1 MSAKEDLLYELTVS
15 KLRALAKENNV
26 SLVIEGWLEESKAT
40 TKDDIIEILSKSRKI
55 TKKKIQD
62 KISGKST
69 TKKKTKPKRMK
80 ILAHDRSVILERQN
94 GKCDKCGKELDLIH
108 KLYEIDHKNALA
120 DGGEDSLDNYHALC
134 LECHRKKTRRE
145 TTRRA
150 KTKRSSV
157 TSNNATKQKTEYKCK
172 LSASDRE
179 WECGKKRPS
188 SSCLRREGLF
198 GSGRCEYLTV
208 SKK

>member
-1 MSAKEDLLYELTVS
+1 MSTKEDLLNELTVS
-15 KLRALAKENNV
+15 RLRALAKENNV
-26 SLVIEGWLEESKAT
+26 SLIIEGWIEDSKAT

-69 TKKKTKPKRMK
+69 TKKTKPKRMR

-94 GKCDKCGKELDLIH
+94 KKCDKCGKELDLIH

-157 TSNNATKQKTEYKCK
+157 TSNKTTTQKTVYKCK
-172 LSASDRE
+172 ISASDRE

-198 GSGRCEYLTV
+198 SSGRCEYLTI